1 MKKLKRENDSY
12 NDLVDV
18 NDDNFEIL
26 LSDFEEEE
34 YDLSGIGLEGFF
46 LSLEQYNNYL
56 WSEDGFS
63 FSFQDYEEFKK
74 YLNLVDDCFIIYDE
88 DDMECKLNEE
98 QLDNIKHILVKGEQI

>member
-1 MKKLKRENDSY
+1 MKKLKKVNDSY
-12 NDLVDV
+12 NDLADI
-18 NDDNFEIL
+18 NDDNFEII

-63 FSFQDYEEFKK
+63 FSFQDFEEFKR
-74 YLNLVDDCFIIYDE
+74 YLNSVNEYFIIYDE
-88 DDMECKLNEE
+88 DDMEC
-98 QLDNIKHILVKGEQI
+98 QLTEDQLINIKNILGKGE